1 MTARSEHSSHSD
13 SRPVQWVARIRS
25 IRLAMD
31 SLAGIPQHLLLI
43 FPSTRTALML
53 AKQICGVRECSVT
66 AGPIA
71 NAREWGLAPHTCV
84 PADLA
89 HSFSGA
95 QSLPRSVISF
105 PDQLSGYDL
114 SFAWIPFLR
123 ASYLFSIIE
132 ALLVLRHRPRV
143 FTLQSCSPSGDF
155 RLTEVFYA
163 DLLGSHAHLSSLRA
177 LMQRL
182 LATLEIELSEPA
194 SDWLAARCMA
204 LKSEAHWRFT
214 VREEL
219 KDMECLLRLHLLSPA
234 CDRLRTGKAVT
245 AVVARQRDV
254 VLAPAPGESQ
264 CS

>member
-1 MTARSEHSSHSD
+1 MTPE
-13 SRPVQWVARIRS
+13 SRPIQWTARIRS

-43 FPSTRTALML
+43 LPSTRTALML
-53 AKQICGVRECSVT
+53 AKQVCGARDCSVT

-71 NAREWGLAPHTCV
+71 NAREWGLAPHTCA

-89 HSFSGA
+89 RSFNGSHA
-95 QSLPRSVISF
+95 LPRSVISF

-114 SFAWIPFLR
+114 TFAWIPFLR
-123 ASYLFSIIE
+123 ASYLFSVIE

-143 FTLQSCSPSGDF
+143 FALQSCSPYGDF
-155 RLTEVFYA
+155 RLTEVFYT
-163 DLLGSHAHLSSLRA
+163 DLLGAHTQLGSLRA
-177 LMQRL
+177 LMRRL
-182 LATLEIELSEPA
+182 LTTLEIELSDPA

-204 LKSEAHWRFT
+204 LKSESHWRFT

-234 CDRLRTGKAVT
+234 CDRLRTADAVT
-245 AVVARQRDV
+245 AIVSRQRDV
-254 VLAPAPGESQ
+254 VLAPAPGDAR
-264 CS
+264 

>member
-1 MTARSEHSSHSD
+1 MTNE

-43 FPSTRTALML
+43 LPSTRTALML
-53 AKQICGVRECSVT
+53 ARQICTARACSVT

-71 NAREWGLAPHTCV
+71 NAREWGLAPHTCA
-84 PADLA
+84 PAELV
-89 HSFSGA
+89 HSLSGA
-95 QSLPRSVISF
+95 HALPRSVISF

-123 ASYLFSIIE
+123 ASYLFSVIE

-143 FTLQSCSPSGDF
+143 FTLQSCSPTGDF

-163 DLLGSHAHLSSLRA
+163 DLLGTHTQLNSLRA
-177 LMQRL
+177 LMRRL
-182 LATLEIELSEPA
+182 LASLEIELAEPA

-204 LKSEAHWRFT
+204 LKSESHWRFT

-234 CDRLRTGKAVT
+234 CDRLRTGNAVT
-245 AVVARQRDV
+245 AIVSRQRDV
-254 VLAPAPGESQ
+254 VLAPAPGESK
-264 CS
+264 